1 VDTRGAL
8 SVRGRLDRPRFAEAI
23 TQKALEG
30 VHVRILYDWMGC
42 FMVPRSF
49 WRELRGAGVEVRV
62 VNPPALSSPLRVFER
77 DHRKLLAVDGLY
89 ASTGGVSLADLWLE
103 RS

>member
-1 VDTRGAL
+1 
-8 SVRGRLDRPRFAEAI
+8 
-23 TQKALEG
+23 
-30 VHVRILYDWMGC
+30 M
-42 FMVPRSF
+42 
-49 WRELRGAGVEVRV
+49 EVRV